1 MFMHILVQGSDPIVE
16 VIVNGRCCEGR
27 RTENDGR
34 RGEDPTLPQP
44 GMLRS
49 GRLVG
54 ARLHPSSVGDEPRLP
69 SACRAAQTR
78 AVLGVV
84 QPARSA
90 PSAPTSP
97 KGLRSLPAG
106 RDHRA
111 AGRAGKRHCSR
122 PVAGC

>member
-1 MFMHILVQGSDPIVE
+1 MHILAQGSDPIVGA
-16 VIVNGRCCEGR
+16 IMNGRRCEGR
-27 RTENDGR
+27 RTGTDGR
-34 RGEDPTLPQP
+34 RGEDPALPQQ

-54 ARLHPSSVGDEPRLP
+54 ARLHPFSVGDEPRLP
-69 SACRAAQTR
+69 SACRTAQTR
-78 AVLGVV
+78 AALGVV
-84 QPARSA
+84 QPACCA

-106 RDHRA
+106 GNHRA
-111 AGRAGKRHCSR
+111 ARRAGKRHCAR